1 MVRRINMIISVRMAF
16 KALMQHRLQALL
28 TFCGMS
34 VGVAMVVIV
43 SGLGLGAQAK
53 IESQIEAAGPTM
65 ITVRS
70 GNLHPAAIAARGQD
84 TSGGEQAEG
93 NTSAMGGDGSSDIG
107 MDSNTAVTTARRRAA
122 APPQNKYHTPATP
135 LGQPEMQLLKT
146 GIPNVRTV
154 AGSVEG
160 NFTLGEQAGVTARI
174 VHLNGIDVAWP
185 DMKGWKLRQGRWMSP
200 EEVGG
205 AKPVMLVPVSVAE
218 NYWPG
223 VSPLDKTIVM
233 KGQPVQ
239 VVGVISGT
247 SVDSSNGSPIS
258 NVYVPLSFA
267 QNLLRH
273 DTFGTIT
280 VRTTSVG
287 VTSAVS
293 KAITEALRKLHNLDD
308 QTLDDFRVE
317 SQSVSAMP
325 SMGMDPRL
333 SRAVHANVT
342 SLEQTSWEEM
352 ARSLRAAGRTFSLLL
367 GAAAAVSLL
376 VGGIGV
382 MNIMLVSVAART
394 REIGLRMALGA
405 RMGDVMTQFIVEA
418 VVLAAIGGVIGI
430 ALGAAALWFASRGF
444 AWSAVISPTML
455 LLAVGMAVLT
465 GLVFGYGPARRAAA
479 LDPVIALKSE

>member
-1 MVRRINMIISVRMAF
+1 MPINLSMAF
-16 KALMQHRLQALL
+16 KALMQHRLQAML
-28 TFCGMS
+28 TFVGMS

-53 IESQIEAAGPTM
+53 IESQIETSGPTM
-65 ITVRS
+65 ISVRS

-93 NTSAMGGDGSSDIG
+93 NSAAMGGDGSSDIG
-107 MDSNTAVTTARRRAA
+107 VEDNSAISNARKRAA
-122 APPQNKYHTPATP
+122 ALPQNKYHTPATP
-135 LGQPEMQLLKT
+135 LGQPELELFKT

-154 AGSVEG
+154 AGSAEG
-160 NFTLGEQAGVTARI
+160 NFTLGENAGIATRI

-185 DMKGWKLRQGRWMSP
+185 DMKGWKLHAGRWMSS
-200 EEVGG
+200 EEVAG
-205 AKPVMLVPVSVAE
+205 AAAVMLVPASVAE
-218 NYWPG
+218 KYWPG
-223 VSPLDKTIVM
+223 TSPLNKTVVM

-239 VVGVISGT
+239 VVGVISGNG
-247 SVDSSNGSPIS
+247 VDGNGSPIS
-258 NVYVPLSFA
+258 NVYVPLPLA
-267 QNLLRH
+267 QHLLGH
-273 DTFGTIT
+273 DTFDTIT

-287 VTSAVS
+287 VTTAVT
-293 KAITEALRKLHNLDD
+293 KAITDGLRKLHKLDD
-308 QTLDDFRVE
+308 QTMDDFRVE

-333 SRAVHANVT
+333 ARSVHANMA
-342 SLEQTSWEEM
+342 SLEKTSWEEM

-367 GAAAAVSLL
+367 SAAAAVSLL

-418 VVLAAIGGVIGI
+418 VVLAAIGGLIGC
-430 ALGAAALWFASRGF
+430 ALGAAALWLASRGF
-444 AWSAVISPTML
+444 AWSAIISPTML

-465 GLVFGYGPARRAAA
+465 GLIFGYGPARRAAG